1 MGAVPSHGAGRAA
14 GHSRVG
20 GEACTFPSCDRD
32 PVTEA
37 GMCDVHRLVVIS
49 STGSWLEAS

>member
-1 MGAVPSHGAGRAA
+1 MSAVPSYGAGRAIGQA
-14 GHSRVG
+14 HLGSDP
-20 GEACTFPSCDRD
+20 CTFPSCDRD
-32 PVTEA
+32 RVTDA